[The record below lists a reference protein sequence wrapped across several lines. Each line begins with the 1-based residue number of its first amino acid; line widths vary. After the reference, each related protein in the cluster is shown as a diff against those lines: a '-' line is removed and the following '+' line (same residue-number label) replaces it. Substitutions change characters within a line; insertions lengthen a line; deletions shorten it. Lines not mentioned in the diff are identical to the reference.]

1 MWMSNV
7 ETFLFNDK
15 DKDIHVETNNVQIQ
29 SRQSRAYKIYLPVTW
44 TVRIIDCPYSYYY
57 SPNYSKPSES
67 LLMASLLVEATG
79 AASS

>member
-15 DKDIHVETNNVQIQ
+15 DKRYSYRDKQRPNTVASITCIQ
-29 SRQSRAYKIYLPVTW
+29 VYLPVTW
-44 TVRIIDCPYSYYY
+44 MVRMRITGRLYY
-57 SPNYSKPSES
+57 SPYYSKPSES
-67 LLMASLLVEATG
+67 LLMASLLIEATG